1 MYLKQD
7 SEELFALYQKLQ
19 STDKQFLELLEDE
32 LDRKQLV
39 VDILQTSSTWA
50 TLASTLKEQ
59 SAAFQRPSTDNLGSS
74 WWSVQEISE
83 RENQK
88 KIEENSLISLENNIK
103 DQYLCPHLL
112 TVLNLAG
119 YSPFSSGLTDLNA
132 TTRESSND
140 V

>member
-74 WWSVQEISE
+74 
-83 RENQK
+83 
-88 KIEENSLISLENNIK
+88 
-103 DQYLCPHLL
+103 
-112 TVLNLAG
+112 
-119 YSPFSSGLTDLNA
+119 
-132 TTRESSND
+132 
-140 V
+140 